1 MRLLWDGAWIVSV
14 LAIGISLLGL
24 TAVLAGKRGESI
36 RRSRS
41 LSVVS
46 AILTLF
52 LLCDLTFGWARQ
64 SRLVPPGLVF
74 VASVVVWLL
83 PVGLW
88 LWRGRTGGE
97 RWDHTRLA
105 ILTLYLPIF
114 FFTLSFLIPTVQIV
128 PHYVIEL
135 IGLLFL
141 WWGFMQ
147 SGWQGGTN

>member
-1 MRLLWDGAWIVSV
+1 MCV

-24 TAVLAGKRGESI
+24 IAVLAGKRGETI
-36 RRSRS
+36 RRSHF

-46 AILTLF
+46 AILALF
-52 LLCDLTFGWARQ
+52 FVCDFTFGWARL

-74 VASVVVWLL
+74 GVSVVVWLL

-88 LWRGRTGGE
+88 LWRGRGGGE
-97 RWDHTRLA
+97 HWNRTRLA
-105 ILTLYLPIF
+105 ILILYLPIF
-114 FFTLSFLIPTVQIV
+114 FFTVSFLIPTIQIV
-128 PHYVIEL
+128 PYYVIEL

-147 SGWQGGTN
+147 SGWQGLERN